1 MTSSAP
7 SIADVLKG
15 TALFSALSDAELE
28 SLATRTLIRSYVS
41 GELLFS
47 EGAPCMG
54 FYPVKIEARP
64 IKIGTSDLNA

>member
-1 MTSSAP
+1 MTDRDP

-41 GELLFS
+41 GELIFS
-47 EGAPCMG
+47 EGEPCAG
-54 FYPVKIEARP
+54 LYIVSRE
-64 IKIGTSDLNA
+64 